1 MPETEK
7 EEKKMPNPQFKCDQ
21 CGSVLKKEAT
31 LKKHF
36 VTKHEKQVCKV
47 CNETFQISLEVWIH
61 IAKEHS
67 KDIMAKISVKKKYK
81 LIENTEKNFLDDLN
95 KAEELDSD
103 KYKCSIC
110 KEILYKKYARKPST
124 DNFALL

>member
-1 MPETEK
+1 MSETEK

-21 CGSVLKKEAT
+21 CGSVLKKKAT

-47 CNETFQISLEVWIH
+47 SNETFQLSMEVRIQV
-61 IAKEHS
+61 AKERS
-67 KDIMAKISVKKKYK
+67 KDIIANIYVTKKKQ
-81 LIENTEKNFLDDLN
+81 LIENTEKNFLDGLN
-95 KAEELDSD
+95 KSEEIDSD

-110 KEILYKKYARKPST
+110 KEILYNKYARKPST

>member
-1 MPETEK
+1 MSETEK

-67 KDIMAKISVKKKYK
+67 KDIMAKISVKKN
-81 LIENTEKNFLDDLN
+81 IN
-95 KAEELDSD
+95 
-103 KYKCSIC
+103 
-110 KEILYKKYARKPST
+110 
-124 DNFALL
+124 LLKTLRRTF